1 VATTTDRNGELISR
15 RYFPG
20 VAFQARWALRGE
32 LDYNFEAV
40 RIDGQTLEFDR
51 FVWSLSASPSRIV
64 PRLTLS
70 GDFGQ
75 QPDVS
80 NVRVGTGGSVAV
92 AATIRPTAHLGLD
105 LLAERQ
111 WIDETVE
118 GRSGRLFTATVA
130 RAKAIYVF
138 NSRMLFRVIGQYI
151 ETTRD
156 PSLWTFPVASK
167 DAEFSGSA
175 LFSYK
180 LNWQTVLY
188 LGYGDN
194 RALVEENT
202 FVWKP
207 QNRQFLLKVSY
218 AFQH

>member
-1 VATTTDRNGELISR
+1 M
-15 RYFPG
+15 
-20 VAFQARWALRGE
+20 
-32 LDYNFEAV
+32 
-40 RIDGQTLEFDR
+40 
-51 FVWSLSASPSRIV
+51 
-64 PRLTLS
+64 
-70 GDFGQ
+70 
-75 QPDVS
+75 
-80 NVRVGTGGSVAV
+80 RVGSGGSLTMT
-92 AATIRPTAHLGLD
+92 ATIRPTDHLGLD
-105 LLAERQ
+105 LVGERQ

-156 PSLWTFPVASK
+156 PSLWSVPGRCAKES
-167 DAEFSGSA
+167 EFSGSA

-188 LGYGDN
+188 VGYGDN
-194 RALVEENT
+194 RALVETND
-202 FVWKP
+202 VDLRP
-207 QNRQFLLKVSY
+207 QNRQFLIKLSY